1 MPFNSPETLIF
12 DKSYIMTTKQL
23 KQEVVTALYQMP
35 DEVLSELLAYLQS
48 LQGKDVATIQ
58 RAQHLKRILAED
70 SALLKSLAQ

>member
-1 MPFNSPETLIF
+1 
-12 DKSYIMTTKQL
+12 
-23 KQEVVTALYQMP
+23 
-35 DEVLSELLAYLQS
+35 LQS